1 MKRSHSPHLRLFAT
15 VGAISLL
22 VTACGLQTDS
32 EATLFDEIPY
42 GLAETSTS
50 TTTTTTATDPAP
62 GTTTTT
68 VAADQ
73 QTVDVVYVR
82 RFSREL
88 ESTQVDLPFPV
99 SGGDLLDQLSSP
111 PADAQPELET
121 EVSRNLVLSFGVD
134 RGLATVNLSRSAINQ
149 LGSAQQRR
157 AIAQIVLTL
166 TLFTS
171 DEGGIGQVIFLV
183 GGQPISV
190 YVPLLGANSEPGQP
204 VAWTDYSQLLVGV
217 DARPPAST
225 TSTTTSVSPTTS
237 VATTSIPP
245 STSVPTDSTTTSSLP
260 ATSVPESTTTSTTTS
275 IADES
280 ATTSTSTTVEDR

>member
-1 MKRSHSPHLRLFAT
+1 MM
-15 VGAISLL
+15 I
-22 VTACGLQTDS
+22 TACGLQTES
-32 EATLFDEIPY
+32 EATLFEDIPY
-42 GLAETSTS
+42 GLAETSIS
-50 TTTTTTATDPAP
+50 TTTAFAANPER

-68 VAADQ
+68 VVVDQ

-82 RFSREL
+82 RFTREL
-88 ESTQVDLPFPV
+88 ESTQVDLSFPV
-99 SGGDLLDQLSSP
+99 SGRDLLDQLSNP

-121 EVSRNLVLSFGVD
+121 EVSRGLVLSFGVD

-204 VAWTDYSQLLVGV
+204 VAWTDYSQLLVGI

-225 TSTTTSVSPTTS
+225 TSTTTSVSTTS
-237 VATTSIPP
+237 LPL
-245 STSVPTDSTTTSSLP
+245 STSVPAGSTTSSSLP
-260 ATSVPESTTTSTTTS
+260 PTSVPTSIDTSTTT
-275 IADES
+275 IAD
-280 ATTSTSTTVEDR
+280 

>member
-1 MKRSHSPHLRLFAT
+1 MVA
-15 VGAISLL
+15 
-22 VTACGLQTDS
+22 ACGLQTDS
-32 EATLFDEIPY
+32 EATLFDDIPY

-50 TTTTTTATDPAP
+50 TTTTTIAADPAP

-99 SGGDLLDQLSSP
+99 SGRDLLDQLSSP

-225 TSTTTSVSPTTS
+225 TSTTTTVASTTS
-237 VATTSIPP
+237 VAPTPSVVTTSVPP
-245 STSVPTDSTTTSSLP
+245 STSAPIDSTTTSSLP
-260 ATSVPESTTTSTTTS
+260 ATSVPESTTTSTTKTT
-275 IADES
+275 IVDES
-280 ATTSTSTTVEDR
+280 STTSTSTTDEDR

>member
-1 MKRSHSPHLRLFAT
+1 M
-15 VGAISLL
+15 I
-22 VTACGLQTDS
+22 TACGLQTDS
-32 EATLFDEIPY
+32 EATLFDDIPY

-50 TTTTTTATDPAP
+50 TTTTTIATDPAP
-62 GTTTTT
+62 GATTTT

-99 SGGDLLDQLSSP
+99 SGRDLLDHLSNP

-121 EVSRNLVLSFGVD
+121 EVSRGLVLSFGVD

-183 GGQPISV
+183 GGQPLSV

-204 VAWTDYSQLLVGV
+204 VAWTDYSQLLVGI

-225 TSTTTSVSPTTS
+225 TTSVASTTSVAPTTS
-237 VATTSIPP
+237 VATTLVPQ
-245 STSVPTDSTTTSSLP
+245 STSVPIDSTTTSSLP
-260 ATSVPESTTTSTTTS
+260 ATSVPESTTTSTTTV
-275 IADES
+275 ADES
-280 ATTSTSTTVEDR
+280 STTSTSTTVEDR

>member
-1 MKRSHSPHLRLFAT
+1 M
-15 VGAISLL
+15 

-32 EATLFDEIPY
+32 EATLFDDIPY

-50 TTTTTTATDPAP
+50 TTTTTIATDPAP

-190 YVPLLGANSEPGQP
+190 YVPLLGSNSEPGQP

-217 DARPPAST
+217 DARPPVAS
-225 TSTTTSVSPTTS
+225 TTS
-237 VATTSIPP
+237 VATTSVPQ
-245 STSVPTDSTTTSSLP
+245 STSVPIDSTTTSSLP
-260 ATSVPESTTTSTTTS
+260 ATSVPESTATSTTTIS
-275 IADES
+275 DE
-280 ATTSTSTTVEDR
+280 

>member
-1 MKRSHSPHLRLFAT
+1 MVA
-15 VGAISLL
+15 
-22 VTACGLQTDS
+22 ACGLQTDS
-32 EATLFDEIPY
+32 EATLFDDIPY

-50 TTTTTTATDPAP
+50 TTTTTIATDPAP

-99 SGGDLLDQLSSP
+99 SGRDLLDQLSSP

-121 EVSRNLVLSFGVD
+121 EVSRGLVLSFGVD

-225 TSTTTSVSPTTS
+225 TSTTTTVASTTSVAPTTS
-237 VATTSIPP
+237 VATTSVPP
-245 STSVPTDSTTTSSLP
+245 STSAPIDSTTTSSLP
-260 ATSVPESTTTSTTTS
+260 ATSVPESTTTSTTTTTVV
-275 IADES
+275 DES
-280 ATTSTSTTVEDR
+280 STTSTSTTVEDR

>member
-1 MKRSHSPHLRLFAT
+1 MKRSHSPHLRHFAT
-15 VGAISLL
+15 VGAILL
-22 VTACGLQTDS
+22 MITACGLQTDS
-32 EATLFDEIPY
+32 EATLFDDIPY

-50 TTTTTTATDPAP
+50 TTTTTIATDPVP

-68 VAADQ
+68 VVADQ

-99 SGGDLLDQLSSP
+99 SGRDLLDQLSSP

-171 DEGGIGQVIFLV
+171 DEGGIGQIIFLV

-204 VAWTDYSQLLVGV
+204 VAWTDYSQLLVGI

-225 TSTTTSVSPTTS
+225 TSTTTPVATTTS

-245 STSVPTDSTTTSSLP
+245 STSVPTDSTTIPSVP
-260 ATSVPESTTTSTTTS
+260 ETSVPESTTTSTTAV
-275 IADES
+275 ADES
-280 ATTSTSTTVEDR
+280 STTSTSTTVKDR

>member
-1 MKRSHSPHLRLFAT
+1 MNRAHTPLLHLFAT
-15 VGAISLL
+15 VGAMSMVI
-22 VTACGLQTDS
+22 TACGLQTDS
-32 EATLFDEIPY
+32 VATLFEDIPY

-50 TTTTTTATDPAP
+50 TTTAFTPNP
-62 GTTTTT
+62 ERGTTTTT
-68 VAADQ
+68 VVADQ

-82 RFSREL
+82 RFTREL
-88 ESTQVDLPFPV
+88 ESIQVDLSFPV
-99 SGGDLLDQLSSP
+99 SGRDLLDQLSNP
-111 PADAQPELET
+111 PVDAQPELET
-121 EVSRNLVLSFGVD
+121 EVSRGLVLSFGVQ

-171 DEGGIGQVIFLV
+171 DEGGIGQVVFLV

-217 DARPPAST
+217 NARPPAST
-225 TSTTTSVSPTTS
+225 TSTTTSVPS
-237 VATTSIPP
+237 
-245 STSVPTDSTTTSSLP
+245 STSVPASSTGPTSLP
-260 ATSVPESTTTSTTTS
+260 ATSVPTSLDSTTT
-275 IADES
+275 IVNES
-280 ATTSTSTTVEDR
+280 

>member
-1 MKRSHSPHLRLFAT
+1 M
-15 VGAISLL
+15 

-32 EATLFDEIPY
+32 EATLFDDIPY

-50 TTTTTTATDPAP
+50 TTTSTIATDPAP

-99 SGGDLLDQLSSP
+99 SGRDLLDQLSSP

-121 EVSRNLVLSFGVD
+121 EVSRGLVLSFGVD

-190 YVPLLGANSEPGQP
+190 YVPLLGSNSEPGQP
-204 VAWTDYSQLLVGV
+204 VAWTDYSQLLFGV
-217 DARPPAST
+217 DARPPVAST
-225 TSTTTSVSPTTS
+225 TSVSTASVPQ
-237 VATTSIPP
+237 
-245 STSVPTDSTTTSSLP
+245 STSVPIDSTTTSSLP
-260 ATSVPESTTTSTTTS
+260 ATSVPESTTTSTTTIS
-275 IADES
+275 DE
-280 ATTSTSTTVEDR
+280 

>member
-1 MKRSHSPHLRLFAT
+1 MKRSHSPHLWLFAT
-15 VGAISLL
+15 VGAISLI
-22 VTACGLQTDS
+22 VTACGLQIDS
-32 EATLFDEIPY
+32 EATLFDDVPY

-50 TTTTTTATDPAP
+50 TTTTTIAMDPAP

-68 VAADQ
+68 VATDQ

-99 SGGDLLDQLSSP
+99 SGRDLLDQLSSP

-121 EVSRNLVLSFGVD
+121 EVSRGLVLSFGVD

-190 YVPLLGANSEPGQP
+190 YVPLLGSNSEPGQP

-225 TSTTTSVSPTTS
+225 TTPVTSTTS
-237 VATTSIPP
+237 VATTSVPQ
-245 STSVPTDSTTTSSLP
+245 STSVPIDSTTTSSLP
-260 ATSVPESTTTSTTTS
+260 ATSVPESTTTSTTTIS
-275 IADES
+275 NE
-280 ATTSTSTTVEDR
+280 

>member
-1 MKRSHSPHLRLFAT
+1 MVA
-15 VGAISLL
+15 
-22 VTACGLQTDS
+22 ACGLQTDS
-32 EATLFDEIPY
+32 EATLFDDIPY

-50 TTTTTTATDPAP
+50 TTTTTIAADPSP

-99 SGGDLLDQLSSP
+99 SGRDLLDQLSSP

-225 TSTTTSVSPTTS
+225 TSTTTTVASTTSVAPTTTVASTTS
-237 VATTSIPP
+237 VATTSVPP
-245 STSVPTDSTTTSSLP
+245 STSAPIDSTTTSSLP
-260 ATSVPESTTTSTTTS
+260 ATSVPESTTTSTTTTTT
-275 IADES
+275 IVDES
-280 ATTSTSTTVEDR
+280 STTSTSTTAEDR

>member
-1 MKRSHSPHLRLFAT
+1 M
-15 VGAISLL
+15 

-32 EATLFDEIPY
+32 EATLFDDIPY

-50 TTTTTTATDPAP
+50 TTTTTIATDPAP

-99 SGGDLLDQLSSP
+99 SGRDLLDQLSNP

-121 EVSRNLVLSFGVD
+121 EVSRGLVLSFGVD

-190 YVPLLGANSEPGQP
+190 YVPLLGSNSEPGQP

-217 DARPPAST
+217 DARPSAST
-225 TSTTTSVSPTTS
+225 TTPVTSTTS
-237 VATTSIPP
+237 VATTSVPQ
-245 STSVPTDSTTTSSLP
+245 STSVPINSTTTSSLQ
-260 ATSVPESTTTSTTTS
+260 ATSVPESTTTPTTTIS
-275 IADES
+275 NE
-280 ATTSTSTTVEDR
+280 

>member
-1 MKRSHSPHLRLFAT
+1 MVA
-15 VGAISLL
+15 
-22 VTACGLQTDS
+22 ACGLQTDS
-32 EATLFDEIPY
+32 EATLFDDIPY

-50 TTTTTTATDPAP
+50 TTTTTIAADPAP

-68 VAADQ
+68 IAADQ

-99 SGGDLLDQLSSP
+99 SGRDLLDQLSSP

-121 EVSRNLVLSFGVD
+121 EVSRSLVLSFGVD

-225 TSTTTSVSPTTS
+225 TSTTAT
-237 VATTSIPP
+237 VATTSVPP
-245 STSVPTDSTTTSSLP
+245 STSAPIDSTTTSSLP
-260 ATSVPESTTTSTTTS
+260 ATSVPESTTTSTT
-275 IADES
+275 IVVES
-280 ATTSTSTTVEDR
+280 STTSTSKTVEDR

>member
-1 MKRSHSPHLRLFAT
+1 MM
-15 VGAISLL
+15 I
-22 VTACGLQTDS
+22 TACGLQTDS
-32 EATLFDEIPY
+32 EATLFNDIPF

-50 TTTTTTATDPAP
+50 TSTTTIVANPAP

-88 ESTQVDLPFPV
+88 ESTQIDLPFPV
-99 SGGDLLDQLSSP
+99 SGRDLLDQLSSP
-111 PADAQPELET
+111 PAGAQPALET
-121 EVSRNLVLSFGVD
+121 EVSRGLVLSFGVD

-171 DEGGIGQVIFLV
+171 NEGGIGQVIFLV

-225 TSTTTSVSPTTS
+225 TSTATSVASTTS
-237 VATTSIPP
+237 VAPTSVPP
-245 STSVPTDSTTTSSLP
+245 STSVPADSTTTSSLP
-260 ATSVPESTTTSTTTS
+260 ATSVPDLTTTSTTT

-280 ATTSTSTTVEDR
+280 STTSTSTTVEDR

>member
-1 MKRSHSPHLRLFAT
+1 M
-15 VGAISLL
+15 I
-22 VTACGLQTDS
+22 TACGLQTDS
-32 EATLFDEIPY
+32 EATLFDDIPY

-50 TTTTTTATDPAP
+50 TTTTTIATDPVP

-68 VAADQ
+68 VVADQ

-88 ESTQVDLPFPV
+88 ESTQVVLPFPV

-171 DEGGIGQVIFLV
+171 DEGGIG
-183 GGQPISV
+183 
-190 YVPLLGANSEPGQP
+190 
-204 VAWTDYSQLLVGV
+204 
-217 DARPPAST
+217 
-225 TSTTTSVSPTTS
+225 
-237 VATTSIPP
+237 
-245 STSVPTDSTTTSSLP
+245 
-260 ATSVPESTTTSTTTS
+260 
-275 IADES
+275 
-280 ATTSTSTTVEDR
+280 

>member
-1 MKRSHSPHLRLFAT
+1 MVA
-15 VGAISLL
+15 
-22 VTACGLQTDS
+22 ACGLQTDS
-32 EATLFDEIPY
+32 EATLFDDIPY

-50 TTTTTTATDPAP
+50 TTTTTIAADPTP

-99 SGGDLLDQLSSP
+99 SGRDLLDQLSSP

-121 EVSRNLVLSFGVD
+121 EVSRGLVLSFGVD

-183 GGQPISV
+183 GGRPISV

-225 TSTTTSVSPTTS
+225 TSTTTTVASTTSVAPTTS
-237 VATTSIPP
+237 VATTSVPP
-245 STSVPTDSTTTSSLP
+245 STSAPID
-260 ATSVPESTTTSTTTS
+260 STTTSTTT
-275 IADES
+275 IVDES
-280 ATTSTSTTVEDR
+280 STTSTSTTAEDR